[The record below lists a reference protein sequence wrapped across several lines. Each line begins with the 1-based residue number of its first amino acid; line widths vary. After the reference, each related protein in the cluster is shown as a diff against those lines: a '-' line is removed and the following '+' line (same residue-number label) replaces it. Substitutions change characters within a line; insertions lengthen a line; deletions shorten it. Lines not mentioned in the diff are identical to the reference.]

1 MNKFNELIKNT
12 KLLRAIEDIGY
23 DKPTEIQ
30 ERAIPFVLE
39 GRDLIAKS
47 NTGTGK
53 TASFGLPLLE
63 KICEG
68 EINQV
73 LIVCPTRELVMQV
86 EDEIR
91 KYTKYTEFIKIMSVF
106 GGTPI
111 DRQIRAIKKG
121 VKIIVGT
128 PGRILDHVKRKTIKL
143 KDYDCVVLDEAD
155 EMLNMGFRDDI
166 ELILS
171 KIEKEH
177 QTILFSATMPK
188 PIRDIA
194 KTYLKNQVEIEVK
207 AQYKTVETIDQV
219 YYEIKRQG
227 KKAEAVH
234 QLLTYYSPNLSIIFC
249 NMKSSVDDLVDDLNK
264 SGIKAVGLH
273 GDIKQD
279 KRTKI
284 MANFKKSKKA
294 ILVAS
299 DVAARGIDVNN
310 IDLVLNYDLPQDNEV
325 YVHRIGR
332 TGRAGKN
339 GLAVTLV
346 QGRKQNDRLRSVMKF
361 TKANIV
367 KKELPTLKDIQL
379 KQQSQMMNQL
389 TSLMD
394 NQGIIPEHQKLMDDL
409 LAQGYS
415 YETMVSSL
423 LTMVQGGEVIPTT
436 PMKKKRKV
444 KDGVELKFTIGS
456 EKKISP
462 ADIEHAILADCK
474 VKQDQIGM
482 IDIRKRYSIVIVEK
496 DIAKKIINEMGKTK
510 INNHVFD
517 VRLYKKEKKND
528 LYN

>member
-23 DKPTEIQ
+23 DKPTQIQ

-63 KICEG
+63 RICNG

-86 EDEIR
+86 EDELR
-91 KYTKYTEFIKIMSVF
+91 KYTKYTEFIKITSVF

-128 PGRILDHVKRKTIKL
+128 PGRILDHVKRRTIKL
-143 KDYDCVVLDEAD
+143 KEYDCVVLDEAD

-166 ELILS
+166 ETILN
-171 KIEKEH
+171 KIEKMH

-194 KTYLKNQVEIEVK
+194 KNYLNNQVEIEVK

-219 YYEIKRQG
+219 YYEIHSKG
-227 KKAEAVH
+227 KKGQAVQ

-249 NMKSSVDDLVDDLNK
+249 NMKSSVDDLVDNLNRA
-264 SGIKAVGLH
+264 GIKAMGLH
-273 GDIKQD
+273 GDIRQD

-284 MANFKKSKKA
+284 MANFKQSKEA

-339 GLAVTLV
+339 GLAITLV
-346 QGRKQNDRLRSVMKF
+346 QGRKQYERLKSITKF
-361 TKANIV
+361 TKANIM

-379 KQQSQMMNQL
+379 RQQMQRKEQLMELMNTQ
-389 TSLMD
+389 T
-394 NQGIIPEHQKLMDDL
+394 IPAEHKKLIDDL
-409 LAQGYS
+409 RKQGYTN
-415 YETMVSSL
+415 EQIISSL
-423 LTMVQGGEVIPTT
+423 LRMVQGDLPKPSLKV
-436 PMKKKRKV
+436 KRKV
-444 KDGVELKFTIGS
+444 EDGVELKFTIGS

-462 ADIEHAILADCK
+462 SDIEHAILADCK
-474 VKQDQIGM
+474 IKVDQIGM
-482 IDIRKRYSIVIVEK
+482 IDIRKRYSIVIVDK
-496 DIAKKIINEMGKTK
+496 DVAKKIIKEMGKTK
-510 INNHVFD
+510 IKNHVFD
-517 VRLYKKEKKND
+517 VRLYKKEKYIN
-528 LYN
+528 

>member
-1 MNKFNELIKNT
+1 MNKFNEIIKNT

-63 KICEG
+63 KICEK
-68 EINQV
+68 EIEQV

-86 EDEIR
+86 EDELR
-91 KYTKYTEFIKIMSVF
+91 KYTKYTEFIKITSIF

-166 ELILS
+166 EAILN

-194 KTYLKNQVEIEVK
+194 KNYLKDQVEIEVK
-207 AQYKTVETIDQV
+207 AQYKTVETIDQI

-227 KKAEAVH
+227 KKGEAIQ

-249 NMKSSVDDLVDDLNK
+249 NMKSSVDDLVDNLNRV
-264 SGIKAVGLH
+264 GIKAMGLH

-284 MANFKKSKKA
+284 MANFKKSKRA

-332 TGRAGKN
+332 TGRAGKK
-339 GLAVTLV
+339 GLAITLV
-346 QGRKQNDRLRSVMKF
+346 QGRKQYERLKRLTKF
-361 TKANIV
+361 TKATIQ
-367 KKELPTLKDIQL
+367 KKELPTQKDIQI
-379 KQQSQMMNQL
+379 KQQALMVEQL

-394 NQGIIPEHQKLMDDL
+394 NQEIANEHQKLMDTL
-409 LAQGYS
+409 LKQGYR
-415 YETMVSSL
+415 YEMMVSSL
-423 LTMVQGGEVIPTT
+423 LTMVQGGEVT
-436 PMKKKRKV
+436 PPKKKKRKV
-444 KDGVELKFTIGS
+444 KNGVELKFTIGS

-462 ADIEHAILADCK
+462 ADIEHAILSDCK
-474 VKQDQIGM
+474 VKIEQIGL

-496 DIAKKIINEMGKTK
+496 EVAKIIINEMGKTK

-517 VRLYKKEKKND
+517 VRLYKKEKGND